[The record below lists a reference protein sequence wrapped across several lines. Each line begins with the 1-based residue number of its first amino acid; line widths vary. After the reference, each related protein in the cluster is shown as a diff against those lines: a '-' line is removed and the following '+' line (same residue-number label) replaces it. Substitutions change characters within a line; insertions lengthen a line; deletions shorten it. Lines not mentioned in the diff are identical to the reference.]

1 MASTGKIQTHK
12 YINLQITLIYWLN
25 IPMQNGKE
33 EIQIQANIKK
43 VQNRRS
49 TFITNRGKIDS
60 LISYI

>member
-1 MASTGKIQTHK
+1 MASTGKIQINK
-12 YINLQITLIYWLN
+12 YINLKITLIYWLN